1 MFHLL
6 SSESP
11 KRRIRQQLHDRN
23 NKPTGP
29 SRTSQSNQT
38 DKPTKFAKEH
48 AMDQPQAEASSTLPS
63 EILQWIETEM
73 SAPVSRSQR
82 VPGGSTR
89 EAWLVDVGHGEAR
102 QELFLR
108 FDRRPAEK
116 LGIFWPL
123 QVEAKVFRALQGTGV
138 TVPVIHAFHPTLQA
152 ILAERVAGETW
163 FYRITDPAE
172 QVSTAQD
179 FIRNLAKLHRIDA
192 HTLYLPD
199 LGAVQVPAEHTRLAI
214 AGIRGHLLRL
224 SANLDPFL
232 AVCLD
237 WLEANI
243 PAYEGPTVLVQGDT
257 GPGNFMYRN
266 GKVTAVVDWELAHFG
281 DPMDDIAWLSLRAVQ
296 DTFTYFPDR
305 LAEYE
310 QLTGFTI
317 DEPRVW
323 YYRLLGEV
331 QLAAVGLG
339 KRTLTDVA
347 RSGGDAGNSLIYG
360 LLHRRLLIE
369 AFANAA
375 GVALD
380 ARPTYGPPEPSQ
392 TVANSIPDV
401 HEALLLTLKTVADQA
416 GDPLAIARTKAAA
429 RLVRYLKDLEA
440 DGPRIAAEE
449 LSDIASVLQGKTSQP
464 VPSSIEEAQDELFKA
479 VQSGHV
485 STLHDR
491 TWPPLR

>member
-1 MFHLL
+1 
-6 SSESP
+6 
-11 KRRIRQQLHDRN
+11 
-23 NKPTGP
+23 
-29 SRTSQSNQT
+29 
-38 DKPTKFAKEH
+38 
-48 AMDQPQAEASSTLPS
+48 MDQSQAEASSTLPT
-63 EILQWIETEM
+63 EILRWIETEM
-73 SAPVSRSQR
+73 SAPVTRTQR

-89 EAWLVDVGHGEAR
+89 EAWLVDVGAGDASDR
-102 QELFLR
+102 GQELFLR

-123 QVEAKVFRALQGTGV
+123 QVEAKVFRALHGTGV

-152 ILAERVAGETW
+152 ILAERVDGDTW

-179 FIRNLAKLHRIDA
+179 FIRNLAKLHLIDA
-192 HTLYLPD
+192 RTLDLPD
-199 LGAVQVPAEHTRLAI
+199 LGAVQSPAEHTRLAI
-214 AGIRGHLLRL
+214 AAIRGHLLRL
-224 SANLDPFL
+224 SASLDPFL
-232 AVCLD
+232 GVCLN

-310 QLTGFTI
+310 KLTGFTI

-331 QLAAVGLG
+331 QLGAVGLG

-375 GVALD
+375 GVTLD
-380 ARPTYGPPEPSQ
+380 ARPTHEAPGTYEPTS
-392 TVANSIPDV
+392 NSIPDV

-416 GDPLAIARTKAAA
+416 ADPLAIARTKAAA
-429 RLVRYLKDLEA
+429 RLVRYLKDLES

-449 LSDIASVLQGKTSQP
+449 LNDITSVLQGKTSEP
-464 VPSSIEEAQDELFKA
+464 APTSFDEAQDLLFKA

-485 STLHDR
+485 SIADFIHFRWRSIGRQSFLARHALGALHDR

>member
-1 MFHLL
+1 MD
-6 SSESP
+6 ES
-11 KRRIRQQLHDRN
+11 QAQTN
-23 NKPTGP
+23 N
-29 SRTSQSNQT
+29 
-38 DKPTKFAKEH
+38 
-48 AMDQPQAEASSTLPS
+48 TLPP
-63 EILQWIETEM
+63 EILTWIETEM
-73 SAPVSRSQR
+73 SQPVTRTQR

-89 EAWLVDVGHGEAR
+89 EAWLIDVGVGDAL

-108 FDRRPAEK
+108 FDRRPTEK

-123 QVEAKVFRALQGTGV
+123 QVEAKVFRALHGTGV
-138 TVPVIHAFHPTLQA
+138 TVPFIHASHPTLQA
-152 ILAERVAGETW
+152 ILAERVDGDTW

-179 FIRNLAKLHRIDA
+179 FIRNLAKLHLTDA
-192 HTLYLPD
+192 RTLDLPD
-199 LGAVQVPAEHTRLAI
+199 LGTVQSPAVHTRMAI
-214 AGIRGHLLRL
+214 EGIRGHLARL

-232 AVCLD
+232 DVCLD
-237 WLEANI
+237 WLHANV

-310 QLTGFTI
+310 KLTGFSI

-323 YYRLLGEV
+323 YYRLLAEV

-347 RSGGDAGNSLIYG
+347 RSGGDAGNALIYG

-375 GVALD
+375 GVVLD
-380 ARPTYGPPEPSQ
+380 PRATHEVESSTTPRPNS
-392 TVANSIPDV
+392 VADV

-416 GDPLAIARTKAAA
+416 GDPLAVARTKASA

-440 DGPRIAAEE
+440 DGQRIASEE
-449 LSDIASVLQGKTSQP
+449 FNDIASVLAGKTSNAVP
-464 VPSSIEEAQDELFKA
+464 VTSDEAEALLFQA

-485 STLHDR
+485 DTTEFIHFRWRSVQRQSFLARHALGALYDR
-491 TWPPLR
+491 TWPRLR